1 MLSSQQTLYPSM
13 RFISSC
19 MTELVSSTERRTF
32 TAAYKELSSGAIAT
46 RPRTRAG
53 PPTYRKPLD
62 ALLGVNVRTPT
73 REQQQAQKHTA
84 KKKGVQNC
92 FGFSWIY
99 QNVQSVLLQL
109 CELCRS
115 GAGWYYEQE
124 IQAWSYHETLFPS
137 ERQHYFQLLLNNTL
151 INGCKV

>member
-84 KKKGVQNC
+84 KKRSTELLWFFMNLPKCPISAAPIVRAVPLRCWLILRARNTGV
-92 FGFSWIY
+92 
-99 QNVQSVLLQL
+99 
-109 CELCRS
+109 ELSRDVIS
-115 GAGWYYEQE
+115 IWKA
-124 IQAWSYHETLFPS
+124 TLFS
-137 ERQHYFQLLLNNTL
+137 IIIE
-151 INGCKV
+151 